1 MAVYKVALVQKETI
15 PNNLE
20 ENQKRMCCWI
30 EEAEKKGNCAGVFTP
45 TQFEIIF
52 VLPKLLK

>member
-1 MAVYKVALVQKETI
+1 MTVYKVALVQKETI

-30 EEAEKKGNCAGVFTP
+30 EEAEKK
-45 TQFEIIF
+45 EIVPGF
-52 VLPKLLK
+52 SLRHNLKSFLFCPNY